1 MRDKTNQSLKTRLSV
16 LNFLEFAVWGSYLV
30 CLGQYLGPHGLGA
43 DIAWFYSMQGIVS
56 VFMPAIMGIVA
67 DKWIPA
73 QRLLGICH
81 ILAALFMGAA
91 WWYGAT
97 HPVLEFAPF
106 FTLYSL
112 SVAFYM
118 PTIALNNSVS
128 FKVMKAAGMD
138 TVVAFPP
145 IRTLG
150 TVGFIAAMWFVN
162 SAYFHDGTFGFTL
175 SESNPFAEYRFQYTE
190 MQLFTC
196 AALGVI
202 LGLFSFTLPHC
213 ALSRGGERKS
223 VAQMLGLDAFRLFAD
238 RRMCIFFIF
247 SMLLGVALQITNGF
261 ATTFISSFKGV
272 AEYAG
277 TFGANNST
285 LLTSLSQIS
294 EALCIL
300 MIPFF
305 LKRFG
310 IKRVMLIAMG
320 AWVLRFGLFG
330 FGDPG
335 SGLWMLIASMIVYG
349 VAFDFFNVS
358 GALFVDQETD
368 ERVKSSAQGL
378 FMLMTNGIGA
388 SVGTILAGMVV
399 NHYCSWQVVGNGS
412 YMLGDWST
420 PWLIFAGYSLVVCI
434 AFALCF
440 RYKHTNPSAG
450 EVEKA
455 RAETVEIE

>member
-196 AALGVI
+196 AVLGVI

-335 SGLWMLIASMIVYG
+335 SGL
-349 VAFDFFNVS
+349 
-358 GALFVDQETD
+358 
-368 ERVKSSAQGL
+368 
-378 FMLMTNGIGA
+378 
-388 SVGTILAGMVV
+388 
-399 NHYCSWQVVGNGS
+399 
-412 YMLGDWST
+412 
-420 PWLIFAGYSLVVCI
+420 
-434 AFALCF
+434 
-440 RYKHTNPSAG
+440 
-450 EVEKA
+450 
-455 RAETVEIE
+455 

>member
-1 MRDKTNQSLKTRLSV
+1 MRSLTARLSA
-16 LNFLEFAVWGSYLV
+16 LNFLQFAIWGAYLV
-30 CLGQYLGPHGLGA
+30 CLGQYLGPHGLGS
-43 DIAWFYSMQGIVS
+43 DIAWFYSVQGIVS
-56 VFMPAIMGIVA
+56 IFMPAIMGIVA
-67 DKWIPA
+67 DKWIQA
-73 QRLLGICH
+73 QRLLGLCH
-81 ILAALFMGAA
+81 LLAAAFMGAA

-97 HPVLEFAPF
+97 HPQLEFWPF
-106 FTLYSL
+106 FSLYTL

-118 PTIALNNSVS
+118 PTIALNNSTS
-128 FKVMKAAGMD
+128 FRVMTAKGLNPVD
-138 TVVAFPP
+138 AFPP

-150 TVGFIAAMWFVN
+150 TVGFIASMWFVN
-162 SAYFHDGTFGFTL
+162 SAYWHDGSFGFTL
-175 SESNPFAEYRFQYTE
+175 SEANPMAAFRFQYTE
-190 MQLFTC
+190 NQLLTC
-196 AALGVI
+196 AVLGLI
-202 LGLFSFTLPHC
+202 LGLFSFTLPNC
-213 ALSRGGERKS
+213 PVSTSTTKKTWS
-223 VAQMLGLDAFRLFAD
+223 QMLGLDAFRLFAD

-272 AEYAG
+272 AEYAN

-310 IKRVMLIAMG
+310 IKRVMLIAMA
-320 AWVLRFGLFG
+320 AWVLRFGFFG
-330 FGDPG
+330 FGNPG
-335 SGLWMLIASMIVYG
+335 DRLWMFIASMIVYG

-368 ERVKSSAQGL
+368 DRVKSSAQGL

-388 SVGTILAGMVV
+388 SVGTLIAGMVV
-399 NHYCSWQVVGNGS
+399 NHYCSWQEVGGGS
-412 YMLGDWST
+412 YMVGDWRS

-434 AFALCF
+434 AFAICF
-440 RYKHTNPSAG
+440 RYKHVRPAEGEIVRARSEAV
-450 EVEKA
+450 EVE
-455 RAETVEIE
+455 